1 MKHTKALVV
10 VLAALMTVSPIQS
23 VEKEEENEIQE
34 VNQIE
39 GNTFSKIEQA
49 KEDEIEVV
57 EQEDADEIEVV
68 EQEDAD
74 EIEVVEQEETVA
86 TMSLARTA
94 RAVEPMATKTETIIS
109 ADSGIAGITL
119 FLNDY
124 YNNKLEGEEDEIYV
138 DGIRMMAVHRVPSPY
153 DNLGIANVRNYVNIR
168 SGPSTDY
175 EIVGKLYNGCVANIL
190 EDEGDWVKIQSGNL
204 EEGYIKKEYLL
215 IGWDAESKIQEHCD
229 RIATVNCSVLNV
241 RTGMSTSDSI
251 YDKIPYGESYYVVE
265 EYEEWVKILLG
276 QDDTT
281 GREHT
286 GYVFKQYVDMSY
298 EFQYAVT
305 IEEERARIAAE
316 EAARKAE
323 EERLRKLAEEQ
334 AARQKAQAEA
344 NKKAQQQEA
353 EKANK
358 LLKEQ
363 ANLSTDAAKL
373 RQEIASY
380 AIKFVGNPYKWGGT
394 SLTNGADCSGFVQSI
409 YKQFGYSIPRT
420 SRDQANGAGYCNVT
434 PNEANLLPGDL
445 IFYTNSRGVVDHVA
459 MYIGNGKVVH
469 ASTSKTGIIISSYL
483 MRTPYKARRVVQ

>member
-23 VEKEEENEIQE
+23 MENEEENEIQE
-34 VNQIE
+34 VNQID
-39 GNTFSKIEQA
+39 GNAFLEVAQVEENEIEEVGQ
-49 KEDEIEVV
+49 IEVV
-57 EQEDADEIEVV
+57 EEQQENEEMT
-68 EQEDAD
+68 EE
-74 EIEVVEQEETVA
+74 VEQEEAVE
-86 TMSLARTA
+86 TMRLARVA
-94 RAVEPMATKTETIIS
+94 PALEPMATGTIVS

-124 YNNKLEGEEDEIYV
+124 YNNKIEGEEDEIYV

-175 EIVGKLYNGCVANIL
+175 EIIGKLYNGCVANIL

-241 RTGMSTSDSI
+241 RTGMSTSDPI

-323 EERLRKLAEEQ
+323 EERLRKLQAEQ

-344 NKKAQQQEA
+344 NKKAQQKEA
-353 EKANK
+353 EKANQ

-363 ANLSTDAAKL
+363 ANLSTNSARL

-394 SLTNGADCSGFVQSI
+394 SLTDGADCSGFVQSI